1 MKDKINVHEFDAQLK
16 YTPQN
21 NFTKEEKK
29 KMFEK
34 FKSEMLDL
42 NVEQNCISGLDLII
56 YGLEN
61 NTNYDDKNNC
71 DASDILADILNKDYS
86 ELIIL
91 ICEQI
96 GDMYLLGRCPQGR
109 TTRLLQIWNMFRNI

>member
-1 MKDKINVHEFDAQLK
+1 MNEKINVHEFDTQLK
-16 YTPQN
+16 YIPQN

-29 KMFEK
+29 KMFEE

-42 NVEQNCISGLDLII
+42 NVEQNCIYGLDLII

>member
-1 MKDKINVHEFDAQLK
+1 MNEKINVHEFDTQLK
-16 YTPQN
+16 YIPQN

-29 KMFEK
+29 KMFEE

-42 NVEQNCISGLDLII
+42 NVEQNCIYGLDLII
-56 YGLEN
+56 SGLEN

-71 DASDILADILNKDYS
+71 DASDILSDILSKDYS
-86 ELIIL
+86 ELIFL

-109 TTRLLQIWNMFRNI
+109 TTRLLQIWNMFN

>member
-1 MKDKINVHEFDAQLK
+1 MQEKINVHEFDTQLK
-16 YTPQN
+16 YVPQN

-34 FKSEMLDL
+34 FKSEMIDL
-42 NVEQNCISGLDLII
+42 NVEQKCI
-56 YGLEN
+56 YGLELIIFGLNN

-71 DASDILADILNKDYS
+71 DASDILADILSKDYS
-86 ELIIL
+86 ELTFL

-109 TTRLLQIWNMFRNI
+109 TTRLLQIWNMFN

>member
-1 MKDKINVHEFDAQLK
+1 MSEKINVHEFDTQLK
-16 YTPQN
+16 YTPRN

-42 NVEQNCISGLDLII
+42 NCISGLDLII
-56 YGLEN
+56 SGLEN
-61 NTNYDDKNNC
+61 NTNYDDKNKL
-71 DASDILADILNKDYS
+71 DASDILSDILSQDYS
-86 ELIIL
+86 ELVLL

-96 GDMYLLGRCPQGR
+96 DDMYSLGRCPQGR
-109 TTRLLQIWNMFRNI
+109 TTRLLQIWNMFT